1 MRGGAVGPSF
11 SCVHHAA
18 RYREIVDGARYGESG
33 ERGGAER
40 RGWRIMWR
48 MLRGREAGGV
58 GAVLRL
64 LFGGVVDCRVRV
76 RVRVVVLLCVG
87 GQRSAEGWSHEVWAG
102 RIGTEKVFSGRSA
115 PARSISAE
123 VRVKASG
130 KGGLG
135 I

>member
-87 GQRSAEGWSHEVWAG
+87 GSAL
-102 RIGTEKVFSGRSA
+102 SGRLES
-115 PARSISAE
+115 
-123 VRVKASG
+123 
-130 KGGLG
+130 
-135 I
+135 